1 MRPLQSVAMGLV
13 IIALAARVHGYDVLA
28 DPAGWV
34 LVLAGV
40 RLLPRRPARAGTVRA
55 LAVLAGLAGLLSV
68 PLWFPA
74 VVAALEDADESLLW
88 AATLPQLAF
97 VAALTAGLARAA
109 TEQED
114 RAAAAWLRTASTLTV
129 VAAVAPLAVY
139 GAGQRAL
146 LVPTLLLATGVL
158 VLVIWLLFSY
168 AARPWARSAS
178 EQATG
183 AAPPEGG
190 TAPAA

>member
-40 RLLPRRPARAGTVRA
+40 RQLPRRPGRAGTVRA
-55 LAVLAGLAGLLSV
+55 LAVLAGLLSV

-97 VAALTAGLARAA
+97 IAALTAGLARAA
-109 TEQED
+109 AEQED
-114 RAAAAWLRTASTLTV
+114 GAAAAWLRTASTLTV

-139 GAGQRAL
+139 GGGQRAL

-178 EQATG
+178 AQATG

-190 TAPAA
+190 TAPVA